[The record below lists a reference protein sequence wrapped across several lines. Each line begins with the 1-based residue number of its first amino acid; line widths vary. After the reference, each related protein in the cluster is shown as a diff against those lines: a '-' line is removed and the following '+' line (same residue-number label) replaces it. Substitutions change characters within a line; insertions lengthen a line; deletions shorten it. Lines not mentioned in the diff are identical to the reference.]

1 VLVIALTLAVGTR
14 DYLGIGVTTPDGH
27 GVSIVNAFAAGGA
40 EPYSWALKILFT
52 AVTLAA
58 GFKGGE
64 VTPLFFIGATLG
76 NTLAGLLHVPIDLFA
91 GLGFIAVFAG
101 ASNTP
106 LACTVMGVE
115 LFGSQYLV
123 YYAIACFVA
132 YYFSGHSGIYL
143 SQRIGVPKRALV
155 EEEPVETDKEPL
167 TLAELRRRGGK

>member
-1 VLVIALTLAVGTR
+1 
-14 DYLGIGVTTPDGH
+14 
-27 GVSIVNAFAAGGA
+27 
-40 EPYSWALKILFT
+40 LFT

-155 EEEPVETDKEPL
+155 EEEEPVETDKEPL